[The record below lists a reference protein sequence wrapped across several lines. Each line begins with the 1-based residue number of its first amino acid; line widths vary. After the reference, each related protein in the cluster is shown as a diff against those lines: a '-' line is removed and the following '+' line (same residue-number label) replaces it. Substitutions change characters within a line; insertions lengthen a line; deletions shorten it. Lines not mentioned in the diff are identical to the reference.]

1 MLFEVSNHLWL
12 YSFPDPI
19 SERVPTVPPS
29 WYFVIPFQ
37 PVEETISIYN
47 FEYVKYYNGN
57 MEQNLK
63 RQHRITNKS
72 FVI

>member
-1 MLFEVSNHLWL
+1 MLFEVPNHLWL

-47 FEYVKYYNGN
+47 FEYVK
-57 MEQNLK
+57 
-63 RQHRITNKS
+63 
-72 FVI
+72 